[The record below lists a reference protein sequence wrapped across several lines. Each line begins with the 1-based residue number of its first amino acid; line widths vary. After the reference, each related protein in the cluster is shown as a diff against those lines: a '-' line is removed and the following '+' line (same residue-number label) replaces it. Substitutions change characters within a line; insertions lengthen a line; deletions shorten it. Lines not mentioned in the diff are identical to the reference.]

1 LVSNL
6 QVILASHKGKS
17 HPKLQQEL
25 PQMTE
30 QGRLQITLLRFL
42 AQSQEI
48 KVVRIFENLP
58 GQFRLRC
65 RKRPVKVD

>member
-1 LVSNL
+1 
-6 QVILASHKGKS
+6 
-17 HPKLQQEL
+17 
-25 PQMTE
+25 MTE